1 MMTEDLS
8 LAARAALVDR
18 ALAAF
23 GLKSQVELDAR
34 MGWPRGYAAKLRHV
48 ERLYPVFRRCAE
60 ELIAALDAPESIPI
74 RAPVIGA
81 PAARKREFAAHSYSR
96 LRYECAATINPG
108 AITPSELREILAQL
122 NISQA
127 ELARRIGVLP
137 PAVSRWLSGRAP
149 LKGPAAALI
158 RLMLDLQVRTP

>member
-1 MMTEDLS
+1 MNTDLS
-8 LAARAALVDR
+8 LAARAALIDR
-18 ALAAF
+18 ALATF
-23 GLKSQVELDAR
+23 GIKSQVQLDAR
-34 MGWPRGYAAKLRHV
+34 MGWPRGYAAKLRNV

-60 ELIAALDAPESIPI
+60 ELIAALDAPQSFPI
-74 RAPVIGA
+74 RAPVIRA
-81 PAARKREFAAHSYSR
+81 PAARKREFAAQYSR

-137 PAVSRWLSGRAP
+137 PAASRWLSGRAP

-158 RLMLDLQVRTP
+158 RLMLDLQVRTA